1 MAHVLLMCIIGTS
14 EFVWL
19 HTSHVCHAHFSFYS
33 VGIGGKVALKVTHI
47 ICELCIFKAFSVLAW
62 QSKFCDLR

>member
-1 MAHVLLMCIIGTS
+1 MAHVLLVCSIGTS
-14 EFVWL
+14 EFVSL

-47 ICELCIFKAFSVLAW
+47 YELRIFKTFSVLAQ
-62 QSKFCDLR
+62 QSPMTIKIL